1 MRTIL
6 RTNLKPLL
14 LLVLF
19 VLPLLSLAQTTI
31 TGTVL
36 SDDDNQP
43 LPGVNIIIKGT
54 TTGSTTDIGGNYSLS
69 VPDPNA
75 VLLFSFVGYQSQ
87 EIVVGNRSRID
98 LSLLPDISQLE
109 EIVVVGYGAV
119 RKSDL
124 TGAVSSI
131 KGEELVTVPAV
142 NPIEA
147 LQGKVP
153 GMQITN
159 SSGAPGSS
167 PVVRIRGVSTPGNS
181 APIYVVD
188 GVILNNIDFLNA
200 ADIQSIE
207 VLKDASA
214 TSIYG
219 NRGANGV
226 IIVTTRLG
234 SVNRPAEI
242 TVASEFSIQTQQN
255 RIDLLNGRQFAEV
268 QNAINPGTF
277 NNLDALPNIDW
288 QDLVFETGTIQN
300 HQVSVSG
307 ASDKNQYHVSLSYFN
322 QQGTIPESEFERV
335 TLRINERLTPKENF
349 SLGANVSVSPFI
361 RENTINSAP
370 FNAYRASPIIEPF
383 NDNGD
388 FNEVDG
394 VGNILADFLFN
405 TDNTTRGLTTVGQIF
420 AEVKFLKGFSLKTSL
435 GTELFWEENEAFVPE
450 FFVSAAQQN
459 PVNNFA
465 KNTFRRTSWIWEN
478 TLNYD
483 REIDKHRINAV
494 IGYTL
499 QESRNERLNI
509 IGRDLFRTGD
519 DFRYIDQNNI
529 DPVSVR
535 NDVRDPG
542 DYFNMISYLGR
553 INYSYDERYI
563 ATFTFRRDGS
573 SKFLGDNRYNLFPAF
588 GLGWNMINESFIQF
602 PGIITDLKLR
612 ASWGQGGNDK
622 IDYLRAYNLVGN
634 NFNAVLGETEQQF
647 FGQSDSE
654 FGNPDLEWET
664 VEQIDIGLEIG
675 LLDGRFTAE
684 LDYYIRDTDGILIGL
699 SLPDYLGNGAQ
710 SVFFNAGAVTNKGLE
725 FNLQWRDQIGD
736 FNYNV
741 GIIGATLDNEMTRV
755 SGVEGADFLFGPR
768 FNNQNFTRTEAG
780 QPIGAFWG
788 YIVDGVFQ
796 DADEITSLPSIS
808 GAQPGDLIFRDVND
822 DGEINGDDRT
832 FIGSSIPDLTYGI
845 NLGASYK
852 NFSLNLLFQGQAGND
867 IFNAKETVRP
877 APYNYEAHVFNYW
890 RGPGTSNSEPR
901 PTIGGN
907 NFLPSTRFVENGGFF
922 RLRTIT
928 LAYNLP
934 QIWLNKA
941 GIKSSQVYVRGN
953 NVFTITDFS
962 GYNPEVAD
970 GNPLL
975 NGLDR
980 GIYPVASIYSLGI
993 NLTF

>member
-1 MRTIL
+1 MNKMKRNLLIIL
-6 RTNLKPLL
+6 LILITPGIYLH
-14 LLVLF
+14 
-19 VLPLLSLAQTTI
+19 AQNI
-31 TGTVL
+31 TVTGQVL
-36 SDDDNQP
+36 SEESEG
-43 LPGVNIIIKGT
+43 LPGVNIVIEGT
-54 TTGSTTDIGGNYSLS
+54 SIGTVTDFDGNYTLVVSKADANL
-69 VPDPNA
+69 V
-75 VLLFSFVGYQSQ
+75 FSFVGYKTQTIAVGSRSQ
-87 EIVVGNRSRID
+87 INVQMELDIETLSEIVVI
-98 LSLLPDISQLE
+98 
-109 EIVVVGYGAV
+109 GYGAV

-124 TGAVSSI
+124 TGSVSSI
-131 KGEELVTVPAV
+131 KGEELVTIPAV

-200 ADIQSIE
+200 ADVQSMEI
-207 VLKDASA
+207 LKDASA

-226 IIVTTRLG
+226 IIVTTKLG
-234 SVNRPAEI
+234 SVDRPAEI
-242 TVASEFSIQTQQN
+242 AVSSEFSIQTQQN

-268 QNAINPGTF
+268 QNAISPGTF

-288 QDLVFETGTIQN
+288 QDLIFETGTIQN
-300 HQVSVSG
+300 HQISISG
-307 ASDKNQYHVSLSYFN
+307 ASAKNQYHVSLSYFN
-322 QQGTIPESEFERV
+322 QQGTVPESEFERV

-361 RENTINSAP
+361 RQNTINNAP

-383 NDNGD
+383 DDDGN

-394 VGNILADFLFN
+394 VGNILADFLYN

-420 AEVKFLKGFSLKTSL
+420 AEVKFMDGFSLKTSL
-435 GTELFWEENEAFVPE
+435 GTELFWEENESFVPE

-459 PVNNFA
+459 PVNNFS

-483 REIDKHRINAV
+483 KEIGKHRINAV
-494 IGYTL
+494 VGYTL
-499 QESRNERLNI
+499 QETRNERLNV
-509 IGRDLFRTGD
+509 IGRDLFRTGE

-529 DPVSVR
+529 DPVSIR
-535 NDVRDPG
+535 NDVRDAG

-563 ATFTFRRDGS
+563 ATLTLRRDGS

-588 GLGWNMINESFIQF
+588 GLGWNIINESFIQL
-602 PGIITDLKLR
+602 PSVITDLKLR

-647 FGQSDSE
+647 FGQSDSA
-654 FGNPDLEWET
+654 FGNPGLEWET

-675 LLDGRFTAE
+675 LLDGKLTAE
-684 LDYYIRDTDGILIGL
+684 LDYYIKDTDGILIGL

-710 SVFFNAGAVTNKGLE
+710 SVFFNAGAVTNQGLE

-736 FNYNV
+736 VNYNIGLV
-741 GIIGATLDNEMTRV
+741 GATLDNEMTRV
-755 SGVEGADFLFGPR
+755 SGVEGADFLFGDR

-780 QPIGAFWG
+780 LPIGAFWG

-796 DADEITSLPSIS
+796 DEDEIANRPSIG
-808 GAQPGDLIFRDVND
+808 GAQPGDLIFRDVNN

-832 FIGSSIPDLTYGI
+832 FIGSSIPDFTYGVD
-845 NLGASYK
+845 LGLSYK
-852 NFSLNLLFQGQAGND
+852 NFSLNMLFQGQAGNE
-867 IFNAKETVRP
+867 IYNAKETVRP

-907 NFLPSTRFVENGGFF
+907 NFLPSTRFIENGGFF
-922 RLRTIT
+922 RLRTVT
-928 LAYNLP
+928 LAYNFPEALLGKIGMNSA
-934 QIWLNKA
+934 QL
-941 GIKSSQVYVRGN
+941 YLRGN

-980 GIYPVASIYSLGI
+980 GTYPVASIYSLGV

>member
-1 MRTIL
+1 MKKNLLIIL
-6 RTNLKPLL
+6 LIIMSPG
-14 LLVLF
+14 F
-19 VLPLLSLAQTTI
+19 SAMAQSVTV
-31 TGTVL
+31 TGQVL
-36 SDDDNQP
+36 SEENEG
-43 LPGVNIIIKGT
+43 LPGVNIIVEGT
-54 TTGSTTDIGGNYSLS
+54 STGTVTDIDGNYSIA
-69 VPDPNA
+69 VPQSGSNL
-75 VLLFSFVGYQSQ
+75 VFSFVGYRTQTVPIGGRSQ
-87 EIVVGNRSRID
+87 ID
-98 LSLLPDISQLE
+98 LTMELDIETLS
-109 EIVVVGYGAV
+109 EIVVVGYGTV

-124 TGAVSSI
+124 TGSVSSI

-147 LQGKVP
+147 LQGKVA

-181 APIYVVD
+181 GPIYVVD

-200 ADIQSIE
+200 ADIQSMEI
-207 VLKDASA
+207 LKDASA

-234 SVNRPAEI
+234 SIDRPTEI
-242 TVASEFSIQTQQN
+242 NISSEFSIQTQQN

-277 NNLDALPNIDW
+277 NNLDALPDIDW
-288 QDLVFETGTIQN
+288 QDLIFETGAIQN
-300 HQVSVSG
+300 HQVSISG
-307 ASDKNQYHVSLSYFN
+307 ASTKNQYHVSLSYFN

-361 RENTINSAP
+361 RENTINNAP

-383 NDNGD
+383 DDNGN

-405 TDNTTRGLTTVGQIF
+405 TDNTTRGLTTVGQVF
-420 AEVKFLKGFSLKTSL
+420 AEIKFLEGFSLKSSL

-459 PVNNFA
+459 PVNNFS

-483 REIDKHRINAV
+483 KEIGKHRINAV
-494 IGYTL
+494 VGYTL
-499 QESRNERLNI
+499 QETRNERLNV
-509 IGRDLFRTGD
+509 IGRDLFRTGE

-529 DPVSVR
+529 DPVSIR
-535 NDVRDPG
+535 NDVRDAG

-553 INYSYDERYI
+553 VNYTYDDRYI

-573 SKFLGDNRYNLFPAF
+573 SKFLGDKRYNLFPAF
-588 GLGWNMINESFIQF
+588 GLGWNIINESFIQF
-602 PGIITDLKLR
+602 PRIITDLKLR

-647 FGQSDSE
+647 FGQSDSA

-675 LLDGRFTAE
+675 LLDGRLTAE

-710 SVFFNAGAVTNKGLE
+710 SVFFNAGAVTNQGLE

-736 FNYNV
+736 LGYNIGV
-741 GIIGATLDNEMTRV
+741 VGATLDNEMTRV

-788 YIVDGVFQ
+788 YVVDGVFQ
-796 DADEITSLPSIS
+796 DEDEIASRPSLG
-808 GAQPGDLIFRDVND
+808 GARPGDLIFRDVNE

-845 NLGASYK
+845 DLGVSYK
-852 NFSLNLLFQGQAGND
+852 NFSLNMLFQGQAGNE
-867 IFNAKETVRP
+867 IYNAKETVRP

-907 NFLPSTRFVENGGFF
+907 NFLPSTRFIENGGFF

-934 QIWLNKA
+934 EVLLEKA
-941 GIKSSQVYVRGN
+941 GRSRRAAIVWHIEKQPKSLRQQACHCGSSGAAREPRPVSR
-953 NVFTITDFS
+953 ITCVS
-962 GYNPEVAD
+962 
-970 GNPLL
+970 
-975 NGLDR
+975 
-980 GIYPVASIYSLGI
+980 
-993 NLTF
+993 T